1 LRALLS
7 CAPNQNQ
14 EETTM
19 TTIGLARAVLLAV
32 PLSLAGAVA
41 AQDTIKIGVIT
52 DKVGPAK
59 PYAEPATEGILFGA
73 DDINRK
79 GGVLGRKIEVLVEDD
94 QGRPDVSAAMA
105 RKLVEAGAVFIL
117 SVSLTPA
124 TQQQQNVTLAART
137 PQMTPMNSGDTLTT
151 QLDNPYFWQ
160 TGPLG
165 SIQIATLLSHA
176 RTKNLKRVALISDNS
191 DLGQL
196 LAKFFRA
203 GLEKSGIQVAIEEVV
218 PRGATSAEP
227 QMQKI
232 RAANPD
238 AMFMAGVL
246 TPENV
251 LILKAYRQ
259 FGLKFPIHSS
269 YNLSVPQYM
278 SVAKGLLDGITF
290 VDAYDPEKPE
300 VKAFVAE
307 YTRVMKKAPY
317 NLHGYGYD
325 GINLVADAIRRAGAT
340 DKEKIRAAM
349 QATPGYAGVMGAKGM
364 KYVFPE
370 GKRTGFDPNGMVV
383 RVYEGDLQGRV
394 VHVGQK

>member
-1 LRALLS
+1 VTS
-7 CAPNQNQ
+7 
-14 EETTM
+14 ET
-19 TTIGLARAVLLAV
+19 
-32 PLSLAGAVA
+32 
-41 AQDTIKIGVIT
+41 K
-52 DKVGPAK
+52 
-59 PYAEPATEGILFGA
+59 
-73 DDINRK
+73 
-79 GGVLGRKIEVLVEDD
+79 
-94 QGRPDVSAAMA
+94 
-105 RKLVEAGAVFIL
+105 
-117 SVSLTPA
+117 
-124 TQQQQNVTLAART
+124 T

-151 QLDNPYFWQ
+151 QLNNPYFWQ

-176 RTKNLKRVALISDNS
+176 RAKNLKRVALISDNS

-203 GLEKSGIQVAIEEVV
+203 GLEKSGIQVAAEEIV
-218 PRGATSAEP
+218 PRGATTAEP

-251 LILKAYRQ
+251 LILRAYRQ

-278 SVAKGLLDGITF
+278 SVAKGLLNGITF
-290 VDAYDPEKPE
+290 VDAYDPEKPQ
-300 VKAFVAE
+300 VKQFEAA
-307 YTRVMKKAPY
+307 YRKATGKDPF
-317 NLHGYGYD
+317 NIHGYGYD
-325 GINLVADAIRRAGAT
+325 GIMLVADAVRRAGST

-349 QATPGYAGVMGAKGM
+349 QQTTYEGVMGAKGM
-364 KYVFPE
+364 KYAFPE
-370 GKRTGFDPNGMVV
+370 GKRTGYDPNGMVV
-383 RVYEGDLQGRV
+383 RVYEGDKQGRV

>member
-1 LRALLS
+1 MRKLFAAALALFAAS
-7 CAPNQNQ
+7 VFSQ
-14 EETTM
+14 E
-19 TTIGLARAVLLAV
+19 
-32 PLSLAGAVA
+32 
-41 AQDTIKIGVIT
+41 TIKIGVIT

-59 PYAEPATEGILFGA
+59 PYSEPTLEGILFGA
-73 DDINRK
+73 DEMNK
-79 GGVLGRKIEVLVEDD
+79 AGGVLGRRLELLIEDD
-94 QGRPDVSAAMA
+94 QGRPDISAAMA
-105 RKLVEAGAVFIL
+105 RKLVDAGAVFIL
-117 SVSLTPA
+117 SITLTPA
-124 TQQQQNVTLAART
+124 TQQQQNVTLEAKT

-151 QLDNPYFWQ
+151 QLQNPYFWQ

-176 RTKNLKRVALISDNS
+176 RAKQLKRVALISDNS

-196 LAKFFRA
+196 LAKFFRS
-203 GLEKSGIQVAIEEVV
+203 GLEKSGIQVVTEEVV

-251 LILKAYRQ
+251 LILRAYRQ
-259 FGLKFPIHSS
+259 MGLKFPIHSS

-278 SVAKGLLDGITF
+278 SVAKGLLNGLTF

-300 VKAFVAE
+300 VKKFEAD
-307 YTRVMKKAPY
+307 YRKATGKLPY
-317 NLHGYGYD
+317 NIHGYGYD
-325 GINLVADAIRRAGAT
+325 GIRMVAEAIRRAGST
-340 DKEKIRAAM
+340 DKETIRAAM
-349 QATPGYAGVMGAKGM
+349 QSLSFSGVMGAKGM
-364 KYVFPE
+364 NYVFPE

-383 RVYEGDLQGRV
+383 RVYEGDQQGRV

>member
-1 LRALLS
+1 MKKFLIGIA
-7 CAPNQNQ
+7 CAAFATTAFSQ
-14 EETTM
+14 E
-19 TTIGLARAVLLAV
+19 
-32 PLSLAGAVA
+32 
-41 AQDTIKIGVIT
+41 TIKIGVIT

-59 PYAEPATEGILFGA
+59 PYSEPTLEGIEFGTA
-73 DDINRK
+73 EINRT
-79 GGVLGRKIEVLVEDD
+79 GGVLGRKIELLIEDD
-94 QGRPDVSAAMA
+94 QGRPDISATMA
-105 RKLVEAGAVFIL
+105 RKLVDAGAVFIL
-117 SVSLTPA
+117 SITLTPA
-124 TQQQQNVTLAART
+124 TQQQQNVTLEAKT

-151 QLDNPYFWQ
+151 QLSNPYFWQ

-176 RTKNLKRVALISDNS
+176 RAKNLKRVALVTDNS

-203 GLEKSGIQVAIEEVV
+203 GLEKSGIQVVAEEVV
-218 PRGATSAEP
+218 SRGATTAEP

-232 RAANPD
+232 RAAKPE

-251 LILKAYRQ
+251 LILRAYRQ
-259 FGLKFPIHSS
+259 MGLKFPIHSS

-278 SVAKGLLDGITF
+278 SVAKGLLNGITF
-290 VDAYDPEKPE
+290 VDAYDPDKPQ
-300 VKAFVAE
+300 VKKFEAD
-307 YTRVMKKAPY
+307 YRKATGKTPY
-317 NLHGYGYD
+317 NIHGYGYD
-325 GINLVADAIRRAGAT
+325 GIRMVAEAIRQAGST

-349 QATPGYAGVMGAKGM
+349 QSLQFEGVMGTKGM
-364 KYVFPE
+364 KYVFPD

-383 RVYEGDLQGRV
+383 RVYEGDKQGRV

>member
-1 LRALLS
+1 MRKYLAALLAAFS
-7 CAPNQNQ
+7 TAVVSQ
-14 EETTM
+14 ET
-19 TTIGLARAVLLAV
+19 V
-32 PLSLAGAVA
+32 
-41 AQDTIKIGVIT
+41 KIGVIT

-59 PYAEPATEGILFGA
+59 PYSEPTLEGILFGA
-73 DDINRK
+73 EEINRS
-79 GGVLGRKIEVLVEDD
+79 GGVLGRKLELVIEDD
-94 QGRPDVSAAMA
+94 QGRPDISAAMA
-105 RKLVEAGAVFIL
+105 RKLVDAGAVFIL
-117 SVSLTPA
+117 SITLTPA
-124 TQQQQNVTLAART
+124 TQQQQNVTLEAKT

-151 QLDNPYFWQ
+151 QLPNPYFWQ

-176 RTKNLKRVALISDNS
+176 RSKQMKRVALISDNS

-203 GLEKSGIQVAIEEVV
+203 GLEKAGIQVVAEEVLA
-218 PRGATSAEP
+218 RGATSAEP

-232 RAANPD
+232 RAANPQ

-251 LILKAYRQ
+251 LILRAYRQ
-259 FGLKFPIHSS
+259 MGLKFPIHSS

-278 SVAKGLLDGITF
+278 SVAKGLLNGITF

-300 VKAFVAE
+300 VRKFEAAYQKA
-307 YTRVMKKAPY
+307 TGKLPY
-317 NLHGYGYD
+317 NIHGYGYD
-325 GINLVADAIRRAGAT
+325 GIRMVSEAIKRAGST

-349 QATPGYAGVMGAKGM
+349 QSLTFSGVMGAKGM
-364 KYVFPE
+364 KYVFPD

-383 RVYEGDLQGRV
+383 RVYEGDRQGRV

>member
-1 LRALLS
+1 MR
-7 CAPNQNQ
+7 
-14 EETTM
+14 
-19 TTIGLARAVLLAV
+19 IIRRARAAALAAA
-32 PLSLAGAVA
+32 LALAATAGA
-41 AQDTIKIGVIT
+41 QETIKIGVIT

-59 PYAEPATEGILFGA
+59 PYAEPATEGIVFGA
-73 DDINRK
+73 DEINRK
-79 GGVLGRKIEVLVEDD
+79 GGILGRKIELLIEDD
-94 QGRPDVSAAMA
+94 QGRPDISAAMA

-124 TQQQQNVTLAART
+124 TQQQQNVTLAAKT

-196 LAKFFRA
+196 LARFFRS
-203 GLEKSGIQVAIEEVV
+203 GLEKSGIEVVVEEVV

-238 AMFMAGVL
+238 ALFMAGVL

-278 SVAKGLLDGITF
+278 SVAKGLLDGVTF
-290 VDAYDPEKPE
+290 VDAYDPDKPE
-300 VKAFVAE
+300 VKAFEAE
-307 YTRVMKKAPY
+307 YTRVMKKPPY

-325 GINLVADAIRRAGAT
+325 GINLVADAIRRAGST
-340 DKEKIRAAM
+340 DKEKIREAM

-364 KYVFPE
+364 KYVFPD

-383 RVYEGDLQGRV
+383 RVYEGDRQGRV